1 MIECVIKD
9 SKNGLTRFLRLESA
23 IFKTVPR
30 ELSFKSISLGI
41 YSINNKWL
49 KFLFYELK
57 ERKLV
62 GY

>member
-41 YSINNKWL
+41 IL
-49 KFLFYELK
+49 
-57 ERKLV
+57 
-62 GY
+62 